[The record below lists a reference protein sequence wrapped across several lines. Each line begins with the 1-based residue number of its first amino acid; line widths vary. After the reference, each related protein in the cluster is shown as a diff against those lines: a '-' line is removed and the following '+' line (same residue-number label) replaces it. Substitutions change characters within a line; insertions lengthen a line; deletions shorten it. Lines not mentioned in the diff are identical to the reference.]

1 MKTTVL
7 ITGAD
12 GFVGQNLQ
20 LHLAERADVA
30 VRRFTRANTLAEL
43 PALLQGVDWVFH
55 LAGVNRPQDP
65 TEFTTGNADLT
76 QALCDALAARGR
88 RVPVVYTSSTQAAL
102 DNPYGRS
109 KRAAEDALFALQ
121 REHAVPVHVFRLPN
135 VFGKWARPHYNSAV
149 ATFCHN
155 TARGLPI
162 QVNDPAAPL
171 TLVHVDD
178 VVARF
183 LQLLD
188 GADAASTPTPSLR
201 GAEGDAAIQP
211 GASAAAASAATAAST
226 PTAAPPAS
234 AVTGSP
240 RFARDDGNYPSLRG
254 GEADAAI
261 QSGAS
266 TAAAAS
272 TATAAPTSGAPL
284 DRHASLAM
292 TNPPSLR
299 GAAGDAAIQSGAS
312 TAAAAS
318 TATGTV
324 ASPASA
330 ALDRH
335 GLRPRDDGVADGAGD
350 DKPTFD
356 TITPQYTTTVGEVAR
371 LIQAF
376 AASRD
381 NLLTERVGTG
391 LVRAL
396 YATYVSYLPVE
407 SFAYAVPMYG
417 DPRGVFAEMLK
428 TPDCGQFSYFTA
440 HPGITRGGHY
450 HHSKTEKF
458 LVIKGQARF
467 KFRHMQTGQVHELLT
482 SGDKAEIVET
492 VPGWTHDITNI
503 GQDEMV
509 VMLWANE
516 VFDRDK
522 PDTFACAL

>member
-1 MKTTVL
+1 M
-7 ITGAD
+7 
-12 GFVGQNLQ
+12 
-20 LHLAERADVA
+20 DVPQRWA
-30 VRRFTRANTLAEL
+30 SAS
-43 PALLQGVDWVFH
+43 PA
-55 LAGVNRPQDP
+55 
-65 TEFTTGNADLT
+65 T
-76 QALCDALAARGR
+76 
-88 RVPVVYTSSTQAAL
+88 AAL
-102 DNPYGRS
+102 EV
-109 KRAAEDALFALQ
+109 RATQ
-121 REHAVPVHVFRLPN
+121 
-135 VFGKWARPHYNSAV
+135 
-149 ATFCHN
+149 
-155 TARGLPI
+155 
-162 QVNDPAAPL
+162 
-171 TLVHVDD
+171 
-178 VVARF
+178 
-183 LQLLD
+183 
-188 GADAASTPTPSLR
+188 SLR

-211 GASAAAASAATAAST
+211 GASAATAAST

-240 RFARDDGNYPSLRG
+240 RFARDDGNSPSLRG

-407 SFAYAVPMYG
+407 SFAYPVPMHG
-417 DPRGVFAEMLK
+417 DARGVFVEMLR
-428 TPDCGQFSYFTA
+428 TPDCGQFSFFTA

-458 LVIKGQARF
+458 LVIQGQARF
-467 KFRHMQTGQVHELLT
+467 KFRHMQTGQVHELVT
-482 SGDKAEIVET
+482 DGAHAQIVET

-503 GQDEMV
+503 GPDELV